1 MNKKEVIFEI
11 MNLYDEKEK
20 YANEINKLNA
30 ENQKLRKMMVEQRD
44 KDLNSLELKMIE
56 IAKKYLLE
64 DCLYSWQKSRAVYD
78 EEKDAYIFVSYK
90 QWLENKLDKNRI
102 PENLSIFE
110 FETFLH
116 NDLLEM
122 YEDNKKEAIEEKK
135 KEVNEE

>member
-20 YANEINKLNA
+20 YANEINKLND

-56 IAKKYLLE
+56 IAKKYLLKG
-64 DCLYSWQKSRAVYD
+64 CLYSWQKSRAVYD

-122 YEDNKKEAIEEKK
+122 YEDDKKEAIEEKK
-135 KEVNEE
+135 KVNEE